1 MQNKLTSVQ
10 PLYSIQHW
18 HCSNASCLR
27 RQESY
32 FCSGKLVSHN
42 PKHPKRSTSFRHG
55 GFNRHH
61 QRKEI
66 TISQFPWAYRLPI
79 SINGISLANKLA
91 HEVNIQPD
99 APSHIICSCRI
110 MPFKLKLKRV
120 SGQSYCRHQLFR
132 LVVDADA
139 NWRLQ
144 LRSSNIAG
152 APRHI
157 HNNTM
162 LLKSRQSR
170 MGFDDEKC
178 VLCCPSWATKQ

>member
-1 MQNKLTSVQ
+1 MLLACDAKNPSSVLVNWLHIIQNTLSE
-10 PLYSIQHW
+10 
-18 HCSNASCLR
+18 A
-27 RQESY
+27 
-32 FCSGKLVSHN
+32 
-42 PKHPKRSTSFRHG
+42 HPSDMADSTDIIKERKSPSRNFR
-55 GFNRHH
+55 
-61 QRKEI
+61 
-66 TISQFPWAYRLPI
+66 WAYRLPI
-79 SINGISLANKLA
+79 SINGISLADKLA

-132 LVVDADA
+132 LVVEADA

-144 LRSSNIAG
+144 LRPSNTAG

-170 MGFDDEKC
+170 MRFDDEKC
-178 VLCCPSWATKQ
+178 VLCCPS